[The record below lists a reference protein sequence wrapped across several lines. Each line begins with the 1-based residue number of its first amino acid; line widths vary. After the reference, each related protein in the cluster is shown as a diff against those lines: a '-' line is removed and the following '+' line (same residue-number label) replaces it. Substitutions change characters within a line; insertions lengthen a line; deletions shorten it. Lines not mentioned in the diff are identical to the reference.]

1 MELNEQIKQIKI
13 LKTIDEY
20 IAEMSKWNPV
30 HNKQKEFI
38 ETLVKHIY
46 ENNDNNIEVVPARCG
61 MGKSTAINSILY
73 RLVNGI
79 FGETTTPI
87 NGYGAILVT
96 DSLERLEKTYEYKKL
111 KNFTY
116 LMKYNNDII
125 EAENRNDFREQVK
138 EQFKY
143 PIILLTTQKYF
154 KMTKEE
160 RNILYKWYGGTRELC
175 LMDEKPYLT
184 KTIEINERYLADISV
199 SLDEIKKCDD
209 KVYILKTWKSIYNN
223 LDVIREAMA
232 DKYTTMWL
240 KNSKKCLLFSE
251 DEDKK
256 FFDLLSKYV
265 KSCVYDDVLR
275 LKDIY
280 TQGCLFIA
288 SNNIDTDNSR
298 KFILLYNNMDKFDVD
313 KCKYYILDATAKFD
327 IDYKIDKR
335 IKYMAI
341 DDKKEDKDIRVNMIP
356 FSTSQKKL
364 KETGEYSNTNVIANW
379 INKNFTNVLVA
390 CNRGSNGVI
399 YNKLNKLLKTNNIEY
414 FGNIKGKNSYES
426 LNEMVHIGF
435 NRFSD
440 VTYLESYI
448 ILYDMASKFN
458 KSANEDILEE
468 INTLL
473 KTEKGQFIDLKM
485 KTVFV
490 SKCVVDTVQN
500 VMRIKCRHFT
510 NTDKCNIW
518 IITSKYYE
526 DIVLRVADNI
536 GADFKTFLPKEFED
550 VKVMSRKPME
560 GKEMT
565 NPQKVMKYL
574 NSLDK
579 GAVIKTKDIYNKTG
593 LTSKEFDKAKKN
605 ENVSKWFKE
614 HTIKRG
620 QYIA

>member
-240 KNSKKCLLFSE
+240 KKSKKCLLFSE

-574 NSLDK
+574 NELAK
-579 GAVIKTKDIYNKTG
+579 GTIIKTKDIYSKTG
-593 LTSKEFDKAKKN
+593 LTVKELNKAKSN

>member
-160 RNILYKWYGGTRELC
+160 RNILYKWYGGARELC

-240 KNSKKCLLFSE
+240 KKSKKCLLFSE

-288 SNNIDTDNSR
+288 SNNIDADNSR

-379 INKNFTNVLVA
+379 INKNFTDVLVA

-574 NSLDK
+574 NELAK
-579 GAVIKTKDIYNKTG
+579 GTIIKTKDIYSKTG
-593 LTSKEFDKAKKN
+593 LTVKELNKAKSN

>member
-256 FFDLLSKYV
+256 FFDVLSKYV

-379 INKNFTNVLVA
+379 INKNFTDVLVA

-593 LTSKEFDKAKKN
+593 LTSKEFDKAKNN